1 MKICSNMS
9 CLFGACNRNMAA
21 HMLPVTLTFDSSLP
35 RLIQS
40 GVCVTLCHYLF
51 LPREN
56 PDKLFLQSVN
66 FPAARETAEVT
77 VEASGQPAPLQVPLE
92 ICVGV
97 LQITQTVM
105 EINSTAFRRTRL
117 PFSSVDVTSDRPLLA
132 NDDLWSSLKR
142 SAVGDANL
150 QTLTSG
156 AAADLSRCWS
166 ATQWLYLLLQ
176 FYIGH

>member
-1 MKICSNMS
+1 MGS
-9 CLFGACNRNMAA
+9 

-40 GVCVTLCHYLF
+40 GVCVTLCQFF

-77 VEASGQPAPLQVPLE
+77 LWASGRPSPLQVPLE
-92 ICVGV
+92 TFVGV

-105 EINSTAFRRTRL
+105 EINGTACRRPRL
-117 PFSSVDVTSDRPLLA
+117 PFSSANVTSDRLLLA
-132 NDDLWSSLKR
+132 NDDLWSRLKR
-142 SAVGDANL
+142 STVGDANL
-150 QTLTSG
+150 QTQTSG
-156 AAADLSRCWS
+156 AAAELSRC
-166 ATQWLYLLLQ
+166 
-176 FYIGH
+176 